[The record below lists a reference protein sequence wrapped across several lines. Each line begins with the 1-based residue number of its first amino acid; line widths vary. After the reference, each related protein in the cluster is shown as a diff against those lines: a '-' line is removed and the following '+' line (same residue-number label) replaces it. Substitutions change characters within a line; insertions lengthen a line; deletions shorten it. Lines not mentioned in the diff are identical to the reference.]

1 MSGIRTA
8 LLADDELTLREH
20 LKDKLQRFWP
30 ELEIVAEVDN
40 GIDALEYVQ
49 ALRPDVAFLDI
60 RMPGLSG
67 MRVAQQLAA
76 STHIV
81 FVTAYDQYAV
91 DAFNHNAVDYLLKP
105 YSDERLQ
112 ETIRRLKAREDT
124 ATDGQR
130 LQSMLSQLAQ
140 QPVSGS
146 RPLQW
151 IRASVGGDV
160 SLIHLD
166 DVIFFQSGDKYTT
179 VCTANVEYLIRT
191 PLKELEATLDSEQ
204 FWRVHRSFIV
214 NVAYI
219 DKARRTIDGRYSLTL
234 KECDKRVDVSRAYSH
249 LFKQM

>member
-1 MSGIRTA
+1 MKATTA
-8 LLADDELTLREH
+8 LLADDEPALRTH
-20 LKDKLQRFWP
+20 LKDKLQQFWP

-40 GIDALEYVQ
+40 GVDALEYVQ
-49 ALRPDVAFLDI
+49 ALRPDIAFLDI

-105 YSDERLQ
+105 YTDERLQ
-112 ETIRRLKAREDT
+112 ETIHRLKGRENT
-124 ATDGQR
+124 AIDEQV
-130 LQSMLSQLAQ
+130 LQVILNQLSKQSAQ
-140 QPVSGS
+140 DSS
-146 RPLQW
+146 PLQW
-151 IRASVGGDV
+151 IRASVGDEV

-179 VCTANVEYLIRT
+179 VHTANEEYLIRT
-191 PLKELEATLDSEQ
+191 PLKELESGLDSER
-204 FWRVHRSFIV
+204 FWRVHRSYIV
-214 NVAYI
+214 NVDYI
-219 DKARRTIDGRYSLTL
+219 DKARRTIDGRYNLTL
-234 KECDKRVDVSRAYSH
+234 KNSDKKLDVSRAYSH